1 MLQLA
6 IDEKRSR
13 RKASQETV
21 ESRSPLRRQSNHS
34 LSAPPLGASSPKPSR
49 RIGMRSR
56 GFKKILSR
64 EKDTNKEKE
73 KQNYNVILPPQVL
86 TNGMNKKDTT
96 HLHPIS
102 IPLSGPLPVSLL
114 PSNDLYRSIHVES
127 LLVAAC
133 GDIQNIP
140 NHIPVSGD
148 HMNIPPP
155 PPSPSTNPS
164 SATLSSQYP
173 GNSSSNLVPLG
184 DLLSE
189 SDSDCDRSQGS
200 GDDSCSKA
208 STMTRSGSSMS
219 SIGQTKKVRMRTYI
233 FLFLSLCFS
242 SFSVLLRLH
251 FER

>member
-6 IDEKRSR
+6 VDEKRSR

-21 ESRSPLRRQSNHS
+21 ESRSPLRRQSTHS
-34 LSAPPLGASSPKPSR
+34 VSAPPLVTSSPKPSR

-64 EKDTNKEKE
+64 EKDTNKDKEKE
-73 KQNYNVILPPQVL
+73 KEKENSNVILTPQVL
-86 TNGMNKKDTT
+86 AKGMNKKDTP
-96 HLHPIS
+96 HLHPSS
-102 IPLSGPLPVSLL
+102 IPLSVSIL

-127 LLVAAC
+127 LLVAAS

-140 NHIPVSGD
+140 NHIPVPGD

-189 SDSDCDRSQGS
+189 SDSDCDRIQSS
-200 GDDSCSKA
+200 GNDSCSKA

-219 SIGQTKKVRMRTYI
+219 SIGQTKKVRLRTY
-233 FLFLSLCFS
+233 FFTF
-242 SFSVLLRLH
+242 FSVCFLPFPLLMRLH

>member
-6 IDEKRSR
+6 VDEKRSR

-34 LSAPPLGASSPKPSR
+34 LSAPSMGTSSPHASR

-64 EKDTNKEKE
+64 EKDANKDKEKE
-73 KQNYNVILPPQVL
+73 KENSNVVLPSQVL
-86 TNGMNKKDTT
+86 TKGINKKDTT
-96 HLHPIS
+96 HLHPS
-102 IPLSGPLPVSLL
+102 SVPLPGPLPVSFL

-127 LLVAAC
+127 LLVAAS

-140 NHIPVSGD
+140 NHIPVPGE
-148 HMNIPPP
+148 HMTIPPP

-164 SATLSSQYP
+164 SATLSSQYQ

-184 DLLSE
+184 DLSE
-189 SDSDCDRSQGS
+189 SDSDCDRSQSS
-200 GDDSCSKA
+200 GNESCSKA

-219 SIGQTKKVRMRTYI
+219 SIGQTKKVLTY
-233 FLFLSLCFS
+233 FNLYLSVCF
-242 SFSVLLRLH
+242 FPFPLLMGLLI
-251 FER
+251 